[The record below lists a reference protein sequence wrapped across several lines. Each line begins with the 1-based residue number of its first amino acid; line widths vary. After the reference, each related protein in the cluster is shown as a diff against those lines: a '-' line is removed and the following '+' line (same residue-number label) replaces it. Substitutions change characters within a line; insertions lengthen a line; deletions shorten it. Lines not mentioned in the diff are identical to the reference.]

1 MPFFEPYWISRKNHQ
16 KRLPWRQITK
26 ELNQSL
32 DFPNRKK
39 PTQCCERW
47 KNALSKKCKRGE
59 WTKTE
64 DLIIISFVNKYGSK
78 WSRLAKMCPERTEH
92 NVKNRFFS
100 LISKHFD
107 IPILKIKRSFNYLDS
122 KILEQVKMSLN
133 ANISI

>member
-1 MPFFEPYWISRKNHQ
+1 MYFREKNQ
-16 KRLPWRQITK
+16 KRLPWKQITR
-26 ELNQSL
+26 ELNKAL

-39 PTQCCERW
+39 LSQCCERW
-47 KNALSKKCKRGE
+47 KNVLSKKCKKGE
-59 WTKTE
+59 WTKRE
-64 DLIIISFVNKYGSK
+64 DLIIISFVNQYGPK

-92 NVKNRFFS
+92 NVKNRFFG